1 MPASQKNLFG
11 AAPAPRSF
19 DQDALG
25 FLISFARKHKGQP
38 FSAEQVTLAAQA
50 KGIAPETD
58 LRAWGAIFQQA
69 ARDGHIRRSEVLF
82 QRQLGNGSLS
92 PGWVAA

>member
-1 MPASQKNLFG
+1 MQTSQHDLFG
-11 AAPAPRSF
+11 AAPAPRRF

-25 FLISFARKHKGQP
+25 FLISFARKHRGQL
-38 FSAEQVTLAAQA
+38 FSAEQVTLAAMDA
-50 KGIAPETD
+50 GIAPVTD
-58 LRAWGAIFQQA
+58 LRAWGAVFQQA

-82 QRQLGNGSLS
+82 ARSLGNGSLS

>member
-1 MPASQKNLFG
+1 MSTTQQSLFG
-11 AAPAPRSF
+11 AAPAPRRF
-19 DQDALG
+19 DEDALG
-25 FLISFARKHKGQP
+25 FLISFARRRRGRP

-82 QRQLGNGSLS
+82 QRSLGNGSLA
-92 PGWVAA
+92 PGWVGI

>member
-1 MPASQKNLFG
+1 MNPAAQQDLFG
-11 AAPAPRSF
+11 GPAPRRF

-38 FSAEQVTLAAQA
+38 FSSEQVTLAALER
-50 KGIAPETD
+50 GIAPQD
-58 LRAWGAIFQQA
+58 LRAWGAIFTQA

-82 QRQLGNGSLS
+82 QRSMGNGSLA
-92 PGWVAA
+92 PGWVGV

>member
-1 MPASQKNLFG
+1 MQTSQHDLFG
-11 AAPAPRSF
+11 AAPAPRRF

-38 FSAEQVTLAAQA
+38 FSSEHVTLAAMER
-50 KGIAPETD
+50 GIAPPD
-58 LRAWGAIFQQA
+58 LRHWGRVFTQA

-82 QRQLGNGSLS
+82 PRAMGNGSLA
-92 PGWVAA
+92 PGWISK